1 MRVHKHLVVKL
12 NNLKQKK
19 MKKFFLAL
27 GLVLVSL
34 TGFAQ
39 TTAPDATKPYL
50 IFDATYELQPVG
62 AATPTDV
69 AIYYDNAGSTAIKA
83 VQYRFWYDK
92 NVFDAPTVTYVG
104 SETNN
109 YFQNKV
115 DATEGNVTVTWVY
128 TGADANFNIADGQMF
143 NVALP
148 FKSSYQNGPVTAMA
162 FTGATAYPAYGTVAN
177 GTDTTLGLHNYGG
190 AFTEPVFEYAATF
203 KNSPS
208 NPAENIPVILQ
219 KSSDGNTWVDVATVN
234 TDANGV
240 ANFDEFLDQTYWDL
254 RVKVAPGL
262 DASSAL
268 STADADMMAQIATGV
283 QSASGTKFYTGNP
296 NQANGITISDSY
308 TVFSRL
314 AQGLA
319 AYPNNPDVLFFTEA
333 EYNQI
338 AASSTDL
345 SGTIPGVATF
355 LSANINNTTAA
366 NYYLLVLGDVNGTG
380 LN

>member
-1 MRVHKHLVVKL
+1 MK
-12 NNLKQKK
+12 NLL
-19 MKKFFLAL
+19 LAL
-27 GLVLVSL
+27 SLVLVSL

-39 TTAPDATKPYL
+39 TIAPDATKPYL
-50 IFDATYELQPVG
+50 IFDASYNLQPVG
-62 AATPTDV
+62 AGTPTDV
-69 AIYYDNAGSTAIKA
+69 AIYYDNAGATSIKA
-83 VQYRFWYDK
+83 VQYRFWYD
-92 NVFDAPTVTYVG
+92 NTVFDSPTVTYVG

-109 YFQNKV
+109 YFQTKV
-115 DATEGNVTVTWVY
+115 NTVEGNVTVTWVY
-128 TGADANFNIADGQMF
+128 TGANASFNIADEQMF

-148 FKSSYQNGPVTAMA
+148 FKVSYQNGAVTAMA
-162 FTGATAYPAYGTVAN
+162 FTGATAYPTYGTLGD

-190 AFTEPVFEYAATF
+190 VFTEPVLEYAATF

-208 NPAENIPVILQ
+208 NPAENIPVVLQ
-219 KSSDGNTWVDVATVN
+219 KSSNGTTWVDVETVN
-234 TDANGV
+234 TNADGV
-240 ANFDEFLDQTYWDL
+240 AQFNEFLDQSYWDI
-254 RVKVAPGL
+254 RIKVDAGL
-262 DASSAL
+262 NASSAL
-268 STADADMMAQIATGV
+268 STADADMMVQIATELQVPTGI
-283 QSASGTKFYTGNP
+283 QFYTGNP
-296 NQANGITISDSY
+296 NQVNGITISDSY

-319 AYPNNPDVLFFTEA
+319 TYPNTPDVLFFTEG

-345 SGTIPGVATF
+345 SGTIPGAVTF

>member
-1 MRVHKHLVVKL
+1 
-12 NNLKQKK
+12 
-19 MKKFFLAL
+19 MKKLL
-27 GLVLVSL
+27 LVLSLVLVSL

-50 IFDATYELQPVG
+50 IFDASYNLAPIG
-62 AATPTDV
+62 ATPTNV

-92 NVFDAPTVTYVG
+92 NVFDSPTVTYTG
-104 SETNN
+104 AETNN
-109 YFQNKV
+109 YFQTLVN
-115 DATEGNVTVTWVY
+115 ATEGNVTVTWVY
-128 TGADANFNIADGQMF
+128 TGTDASFNIADGAMF

-148 FKSSYQNGPVTAMA
+148 FKSSYTNGAVTAMA
-162 FTGATAYPAYGTVAN
+162 FTGATAYPAYGTLAN
-177 GTDTTLGLHNYGG
+177 GTDTTLGLQNYGG
-190 AFTEPVFEYAATF
+190 AFTEPVFNYAATF
-203 KNSPS
+203 LNDPT
-208 NPAENIPVILQ
+208 NPATDVPVILQ
-219 KSSDGNTWVDVATVN
+219 KSSNGTVWTDVMTVPTLAT
-234 TDANGV
+234 GV
-240 ANFDEFLDQTYWDL
+240 AAFTTNLDQTYWQI

-262 DASSAL
+262 TAPAAL
-268 STADADMMAQIATGV
+268 STADSNMIAQMATGI
-283 QSASGTKFYTGNP
+283 QTPTGTQFYTANP
-296 NQANGITISDSY
+296 NQANNITISDSY

-319 AYPNNPDVLFFTEA
+319 AYPATPDVLFFTEA
-333 EYNQI
+333 QYTQI
-338 AASSTDL
+338 AASATDL

>member
-1 MRVHKHLVVKL
+1 
-12 NNLKQKK
+12 
-19 MKKFFLAL
+19 MKKLFLAL
-27 GLVLVSL
+27 SLVLVSL

-50 IFDATYELQPVG
+50 IFDASYNLAPIG
-62 AATPTDV
+62 ATPTNV

-92 NVFDAPTVTYVG
+92 NVFDSPTVTYTG
-104 SETNN
+104 AETNN
-109 YFQNKV
+109 YFQTLVN
-115 DATEGNVTVTWVY
+115 ATEGNVTVTWVY
-128 TGADANFNIADGQMF
+128 TGTDASFNIADGAMF

-148 FKSSYQNGPVTAMA
+148 FKSSYTNGAVTAMA
-162 FTGATAYPAYGTVAN
+162 FTGATAYPTYGTLGD

-190 AFTEPVFEYAATF
+190 VFTEPVFEYAATF

-208 NPAENIPVILQ
+208 NPAENIPVVLQ
-219 KSSDGNTWVDVATVN
+219 KSSNGTTWVDVETVN
-234 TDANGV
+234 TNADGV
-240 ANFDEFLDQTYWDL
+240 AQFNEFLDQSYWDI
-254 RVKVAPGL
+254 RIKVDAGL
-262 DASSAL
+262 NASSAL
-268 STADADMMAQIATGV
+268 STADADMMVQIATGLQV
-283 QSASGTKFYTGNP
+283 PTGIQFYTGNP
-296 NQANGITISDSY
+296 NQVNGITISDSY

-319 AYPNNPDVLFFTEA
+319 TYPNTPDVLFFTEA
-333 EYNQI
+333 DYNQI

-345 SGTIPGVATF
+345 SGTIPGAVTF